1 MVKFLQGT
9 IREYLCNFGVSKVF
23 LEHTQKTTNDLKK
36 KKENWPLLKLKNFC
50 EDIIKEMKQQ
60 AMYWENVFIILLT
73 EDLCLEYI
81 KTTP

>member
-36 KKENWPLLKLKNFC
+36 KKGKLAFVKIKKLL
-50 EDIIKEMKQQ
+50 
-60 AMYWENVFIILLT
+60 
-73 EDLCLEYI
+73 
-81 KTTP
+81 